1 MDRRTSTGGCEDPA
15 TPPKPCTLGS
25 EPSDSLDGVDAPD
38 DDTLMGSSLAKE
50 DRPAPALTAQTSPDR
65 GRAGMDHGALAPAP
79 ASGLVRGDLVSST
92 EDRRCASHLSRH
104 ASCASSSPPQKSM
117 LAKEPRDTICECEFG
132 GARPKRPR
140 RSPPPPPPPGA
151 EPATERVSE
160 GKSGGPISVER
171 PSHLSLSLILQL
183 TWPPYLFRR
192 AKNCWLGARNP
203 RASVTG
209 ASDGGYRG
217 APVDVR
223 ARFAARGVSR
233 PRPSRHVDG
242 EVRRGSVRLRKYRAD
257 VSQPARKKRSAERSA
272 AQRLNGSH
280 TSARQLSPVTRPR
293 DIATDEGVT

>member
-140 RSPPPPPPPGA
+140 RSPPPPPPPPGA

-171 PSHLSLSLILQL
+171 PSHLSLSLIL
-183 TWPPYLFRR
+183 
-192 AKNCWLGARNP
+192 
-203 RASVTG
+203 S
-209 ASDGGYRG
+209 
-217 APVDVR
+217 
-223 ARFAARGVSR
+223 
-233 PRPSRHVDG
+233 
-242 EVRRGSVRLRKYRAD
+242 
-257 VSQPARKKRSAERSA
+257 
-272 AQRLNGSH
+272 
-280 TSARQLSPVTRPR
+280 
-293 DIATDEGVT
+293 